1 MNIEGILMDILNTI
15 LVAREMKEVEKNEE
29 IENILY
35 RNYFFDNSLLGGPDY
50 FNIIEPR
57 IVNPDLLNVFWD
69 ALISALNDCLYLPDR
84 LEASMSLSN
93 IFSRSL
99 IVLLMPFA
107 LRSEKTLIVKIG
119 V

>member
-1 MNIEGILMDILNTI
+1 
-15 LVAREMKEVEKNEE
+15 MKKWKICFTQN
-29 IENILY
+29 N
-35 RNYFFDNSLLGGPDY
+35 FFDDSLLGGPDY
-50 FNIIEPR
+50 FHIIKPR